1 MWLWLSTLYYLFD
14 IHILKQDV
22 MYEDIFLTML
32 DIPYSLTFLI
42 YLYIILGKGTALQ
55 KIQVL
60 CLFVGL

>member
-1 MWLWLSTLYYLFD
+1 LSTLYYLFD

>member
-1 MWLWLSTLYYLFD
+1 
-14 IHILKQDV
+14 